1 MKLINRLEEIIK
13 EKIVV
18 KSNLSKGSASLDGK
32 IETES
37 GKFYFLKSGEP
48 GRVFF
53 CEENGI
59 KEIAAA
65 NVIKT
70 PTIVATEE
78 DFILMEFISREE
90 PDSLFFNRLGRSLA
104 KLHKKRS
111 KSFGFYEDN
120 FIGGTPQMNIAKG
133 GMAKNWTE
141 FYFEKRILF
150 QFKLAESKG
159 LAAKKLRDNISRLE
173 SVIGPILDSVK
184 ESPSLLHGD
193 LWSGNYLCNN
203 SIVPVLIDPAVYYGH
218 READLAMTRLF
229 GGFPPEFYQAYNEE
243 FPLEQGWQEREN
255 IYRLYHVLNHLNLF
269 GTGYLYEAETLI
281 NYYICRQ

>member
-1 MKLINRLEEIIK
+1 MKLINRLEEIVN

-18 KSNLSKGSASLDGK
+18 KGNLSKGSALLDGK

-37 GKFYFLKSGEP
+37 GKLFFVKSGEP
-48 GRVFF
+48 GRLFF

-65 NVIKT
+65 NVVKT
-70 PTIVATEE
+70 PQTVATEE
-78 DFILMEFISREE
+78 DFILMEYIPRKE
-90 PDSLFFNRLGRSLA
+90 PNLQFFDKLGRSLA
-104 KLHKKRS
+104 RLHKKTS
-111 KSFGFYEDN
+111 KTFGFYEDN
-120 FIGGTPQMNIAKG
+120 YIGSTPQMNIPMGK
-133 GMAKNWTE
+133 MAVNWTE

-150 QFKLAESKG
+150 QFRLAESKG

-173 SVIGPILDSVK
+173 SQIGSILDSVK

-203 SIVPVLIDPAVYYGH
+203 DMDPLLIDPAVYYGH

-229 GGFPPEFYQAYNEE
+229 GGFPREFYTAYNDE
-243 FPLEQGWQEREN
+243 FPLEQGWQQREN
-255 IYRLYHVLNHLNLF
+255 IYRLYHVLNHLNQF

-281 NYYICRQ
+281 NYYICKQ